1 MLSLF
6 VFVFISWVSVCMCIY
21 IFSCNYMREKEQS
34 WEDKEMERIQES
46 RRSLEMGNVI
56 KIYSMKKIN

>member
-1 MLSLF
+1 
-6 VFVFISWVSVCMCIY
+6 
-21 IFSCNYMREKEQS
+21 MREKEQS